1 MERASRSVAATF
13 HGLVLAVFLPTTMAR
28 ADWQFTRWGQS
39 PDEVLKSS
47 KIALS
52 QTTPEEQ
59 AGHAIPLIRGAA
71 LLNGIYAAPEFKA
84 PVWLYFA
91 DDRLSG
97 VYLEIADGETASL
110 VGGRLSNQYG
120 APAEKNS
127 STLGDCNFS
136 TKTWNDAHRGNRV
149 HFSWN
154 VCESGF
160 HNFVLIYTPI
170 EQPDNGL

>member
-1 MERASRSVAATF
+1 MERASRLFAAAF
-13 HGLVLAVFLPTTMAR
+13 RSFALAALLPVTVAR

-52 QTTPEEQ
+52 QSTPEDQ

-91 DDRLSG
+91 DNKLSG

-110 VGGRLSNQYG
+110 IGGRLSNQYG
-120 APAEKNS
+120 APAEKNDGS
-127 STLGDCNFS
+127 QGDCKYS
-136 TKTWNDAHRGNRV
+136 AKTWNDADRGNRV
-149 HFSWN
+149 HFSWD
-154 VCESGF
+154 VCDSGF

-170 EQPDNGL
+170 EQPDSGL